1 MPMLVIKGSFHVK
14 GGAKPDG
21 DTVPFTP
28 DHPTDWKLVPGFRK
42 VVPKADGHVNV
53 RMEGIDTLETHYSG
67 QGPEVH
73 QPLAFGHAAADE
85 LLNWLGFTNVHR
97 NPDETVTAT
106 PDSVPGFILTSG
118 ADVHN
123 RCVALVG
130 RGAPPAPSGF
140 EIRVGPELLRK
151 TANHHLLALGLAYP
165 TYYTSLPSTLRD
177 ELTVAV
183 HQAKAAPAKGL
194 WPSDATMTGVKVT
207 GMYSITHEV
216 VMLPKLFRRLKDYL
230 DLGNPALACF
240 PSFLA
245 GAADEFRIL
254 PDNKLVT
261 GLHHVVEI
269 TDSNTVRM
277 THPIDDFVFEHA

>member
-21 DTVPFTP
+21 DTIPFTP

-42 VVPKADGHVNV
+42 VVPRADGHANI
-53 RMEGIDTLETHYSG
+53 RMEGIDTLETHYAG
-67 QGPEVH
+67 QGAEVH
-73 QPLAFGHAAADE
+73 QPLRFGHAAADE
-85 LLNWLGFTNVHR
+85 LLNWLGFTDVHR

-140 EIRVGPELLRK
+140 EISVGAPLLKK
-151 TANHHLLALGLAYP
+151 TANHHLLTLGLAYP
-165 TYYTSLPSTLRD
+165 TYYTSLPAPLRD
-177 ELTVAV
+177 VLTAAV
-183 HQAKAAPAKGL
+183 HQAQAAPAKGL
-194 WPSDATMTGVKVT
+194 WPSDATMSGAKIT
-207 GMYSITHEV
+207 GMSSITDEV

-230 DLGNPALACF
+230 DLGNPALSCF

-254 PDNKLVT
+254 STDTFVT
-261 GLHHVVEI
+261 GLQHIVEI
-269 TDSNTVRM
+269 TNSNTLRM
-277 THPIDDFVFEHA
+277 VHPVEDLVFQQA